1 VKLKILVLLYAGY
14 GVLGGIGLGLGYI
27 SPVST
32 LIKWYPD
39 RPGMAT
45 GLAIMG
51 FGGGAMVGAPLAVT
65 LMDKVGLSGTFVA
78 MGTAYLALMLFG
90 AAIVRLP
97 ATVQTAAAGGGLTA
111 SEAIRTPSFWLVW
124 GVLFTNVTAGIGIL
138 GQASPMI
145 QEMFKQTPAAAA
157 GFVGLLSLFN
167 LAGRFAWSSLSD
179 RLGRKRTYAIYL
191 GLGMLLYGSIPSL
204 GQTWLFV
211 LVTCIILSMY
221 GGGFATVPAYLRDL
235 FGTKEVGAIHGRLLT
250 AWSTAALVGPSIVTY
265 AREYQL
271 AHGVAKADA
280 YGVTMYFLAGLL
292 AVGFVCNAR
301 IPAIRREATA
311 RGAAKVEHA
320 PLPPLRLA
328 GFWIVVLIPLSWG
341 VYQVAKKSIALFSS
355 AGTDDRDSAANL
367 RPPDSARPACTPRT
381 AGRRRTLAWAP
392 RNRTSRCRRPRL
404 GTRALRGRNAARRP
418 GNPSR
423 RCIRRIGHA
432 RTAPRPPGS
441 PCSPRTANTAS

>member
-1 VKLKILVLLYAGY
+1 
-14 GVLGGIGLGLGYI
+14 
-27 SPVST
+27 
-32 LIKWYPD
+32 
-39 RPGMAT
+39 
-45 GLAIMG
+45 MG

-97 ATVQTAAAGGGLTA
+97 ATVQTAAAGEGLTA

-179 RLGRKRTYAIYL
+179 RLGRKRTYAVYL

-341 VYQVAKKSIALFSS
+341 VYQVAKKSIALFS
-355 AGTDDRDSAANL
+355 
-367 RPPDSARPACTPRT
+367 
-381 AGRRRTLAWAP
+381 
-392 RNRTSRCRRPRL
+392 
-404 GTRALRGRNAARRP
+404 
-418 GNPSR
+418 
-423 RCIRRIGHA
+423 
-432 RTAPRPPGS
+432 
-441 PCSPRTANTAS
+441 